1 MDSNT
6 VNDLN
11 NTLKLS
17 PTVGE
22 SGNMRE
28 PDPFTPTAIG
38 VAVGNGFVKASDGT
52 TDLCVRSQALEHHPQ
67 FLAPSNDV
75 LLLDAL
81 ETPCLMGQLCIGTGL
96 DSSPGVISLANG
108 LKGKYYAAFA
118 LAAVARLADNGA
130 FINLAVS
137 LPNKAME
144 PLLAPLRDSHTV
156 IINGKRKHFII
167 DQVRAF
173 PEGLGTAMRMRELRA
188 QRNSSVP
195 SFAALDFGHG
205 NTTVVAI
212 DGAGKCSGFGNTPT
226 GVGALFEEIATNLSG
241 KTGGIPPTVD
251 AVRLGIQLGTFC
263 LNGHGSIG
271 FANEYDTALQ
281 VWAKARLQELH
292 GQCSQLLDRAEA
304 KVVCGGGANLPGIMN
319 LMPIGYAKAATPQQL
334 EAQGLQRFARAIN
347 A

>member
-6 VNDLN
+6 IKDLN
-11 NTLKLS
+11 TSFDLS

-22 SGNMRE
+22 VGNTRE
-28 PDPFTPTAIG
+28 SFPFSPTAIG

-67 FLAPSNDV
+67 FLSASDD
-75 LLLDAL
+75 LLLL
-81 ETPCLMGQLCIGTGL
+81 EAVESPCLIGQLCIGTGL
-96 DSSPGVISLANG
+96 DASPGVISLANG

-118 LAAVARLADNGA
+118 LAAVARLVDNGA

-137 LPNKAME
+137 LPSKAME
-144 PLLAPLRDSHTV
+144 PMLAPLRDSHTV
-156 IINGKRKHFII
+156 LINGKRKHFVI
-167 DQVRAF
+167 DQIRTF

-188 QRNSSVP
+188 SRSAVVP

-212 DGAGKCSGFGNTPT
+212 DGAGNCSGFGNTPT
-226 GVGALFEEIATNLSG
+226 GVGALFEEIAQTLSG

-251 AVRLGIQLGTFC
+251 AVRLGVQLGTFC
-263 LNGHGSIG
+263 LNGHGSIS
-271 FANEYDTALQ
+271 FVNEYDAALQ
-281 VWAKARLQELH
+281 TWTKARLQELH

-304 KVVCGGGANLPGIMN
+304 KVVCGGGANLPGLME
-319 LMPIGYAKAATPQQL
+319 LMPNGYAKATAPQKL
-334 EAQGLQRFARAIN
+334 EAQGLQRFARAIHG
-347 A
+347 